1 MGVPNLRARLERA
14 LHREVDNN
22 ESQGVVL
29 VELLEA
35 LERAQHEIKLLRD
48 QHAGQSGSD

>member
-1 MGVPNLRARLERA
+1 MGVPNLRARVERV
-14 LHREVDNN
+14 LHREVDGG
-22 ESQGVVL
+22 EDQGRIL

-48 QHAGQSGSD
+48 QHAGESGT